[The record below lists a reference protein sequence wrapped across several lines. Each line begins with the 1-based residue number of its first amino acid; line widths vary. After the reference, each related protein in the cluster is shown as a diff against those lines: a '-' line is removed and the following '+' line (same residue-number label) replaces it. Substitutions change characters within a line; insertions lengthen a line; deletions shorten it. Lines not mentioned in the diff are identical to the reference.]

1 MNGRNVR
8 AEKHEADAWERNPY
22 HPAADPSHSV
32 GNQGHAASISHCILT
47 RSHAAFDLAYANRIF
62 EIVPTEPK
70 DLPSMGQDTIK
81 ISNLMEGGRDSG
93 DGAIYSLYSA
103 WRRDKGQSRFE
114 T

>member
-8 AEKHEADAWERNPY
+8 AEKHEADGWERNPY

-62 EIVPTEPK
+62 EIVPTEPRRSAI
-70 DLPSMGQDTIK
+70 DGPRYNQDFQ
-81 ISNLMEGGRDSG
+81 SDGGGKR
-93 DGAIYSLYSA
+93 
-103 WRRDKGQSRFE
+103 
-114 T
+114 